1 MLIKS
6 LKSAV
11 KAVVSPIV
19 DATGL
24 YDRRIAT
31 STAAKGGWTVVMYHR
46 VVDDLALDPFSLG
59 MCVERGRFERQIRY
73 LKSQFNVMA
82 VGEVMRRLDAG
93 EPLPD
98 RALSVTFDDGYL
110 DNLTTAL
117 PILQA
122 LDVPF
127 TVYVPTGGLD
137 SGEMLWWD
145 RAITAMACTE
155 LPGLDLG
162 DVGLS
167 ETHDYCSLAGLA
179 RGMTVDRVL
188 DLLWSLEY
196 DRAIAAVVRIEQ
208 VLAARDTRRVAAR
221 RLNPEQVRELHR
233 HGVDIGAHSVNH
245 PNLGLS
251 NVAVTRQE
259 MAESRRYLENLL
271 QQQVHGFAYPGGHM
285 QSVTAEVARQIGFAY
300 AMSTVTAIN
309 TPPYDRFKLCRI
321 GMPDTGLA
329 DFRRAFSGALM
340 RTTEISTRRF

>member
-31 STAAKGGWTVVMYHR
+31 STVAKGGWTVVMYHR

-73 LKSQFNVMA
+73 LKSQFNVIA

-145 RAITAMACTE
+145 RAISAMACTE

-167 ETHDYCSLAGLA
+167 EAHDYCSLTGLA
-179 RGMTVDRVL
+179 RGVTVDRVL

-196 DRAIAAVVRIEQ
+196 DRAIAAVVRIEE

-245 PNLGLS
+245 PNLELA
-251 NVAVTRQE
+251 NDDLARKE
-259 MAESRRYLENLL
+259 MADSRRYLENLL
-271 QQQVHGFAYPGGHM
+271 QQPVRGFAYPGGRM
-285 QSVTAEVARQIGFAY
+285 RPVTAKVAQDAGFDY

-309 TPPYDRFKLCRI
+309 MPPYDRFILCRI
-321 GMPDTGLA
+321 GMPNAGPA
-329 DFRRAFSGALM
+329 DFRRAFSGALS
-340 RTTEISTRRF
+340 RVGQTEIHRF